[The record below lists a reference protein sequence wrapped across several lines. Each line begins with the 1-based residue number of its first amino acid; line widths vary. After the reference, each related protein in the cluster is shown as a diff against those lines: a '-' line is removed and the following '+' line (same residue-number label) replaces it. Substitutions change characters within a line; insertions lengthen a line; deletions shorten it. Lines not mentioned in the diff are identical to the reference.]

1 MTFLTGFG
9 DSVPRYG
16 DAVLIQEKDFRM
28 KQVNPR
34 TGDESSQFRSADDP
48 SPVRLTAREH
58 EVLEW
63 AAKGKSVWEIARIL
77 GRSEAAINFHMC
89 NIRRKFGVSS
99 LRAALVM
106 AIGQGLILLH

>member
-1 MTFLTGFG
+1 
-9 DSVPRYG
+9 
-16 DAVLIQEKDFRM
+16 M

-34 TGDESSQFRSADDP
+34 TGYQSSQFHSSDDP
-48 SPVRLTAREH
+48 SRVRLTAKEH
-58 EVLEW
+58 EALEW
-63 AAKGKSVWEIARIL
+63 AAKGKSVWEIARIQ

-106 AIGQGLILLH
+106 AIGQGLILVH